1 MMEEKK
7 NCDCAGSCTGDADLC
22 CERCEIHPD
31 NIRAAAD
38 GLPSEIDLKDVAEL
52 YKLFSDYSRVR
63 ILYLLAEHELCVCD
77 LTELMDINQSA
88 ISNHLRL
95 LRNGKLVKSRRE
107 GKNVY
112 YSLADSHVAT
122 ILRNGLE
129 HVREDR
135 GDLE

>member
-1 MMEEKK
+1 MEEKK
-7 NCDCAGSCTGDADLC
+7 NCDCAGSCAGDADLC
-22 CERCEIHPD
+22 CEMCEIHPD

-63 ILYLLAEHELCVCD
+63 ILYLLAERELCVCD

>member
-1 MMEEKK
+1 MIEDKK
-7 NCDCAGSCTGDADLC
+7 NCGCAESCADDSDIC

-31 NIRAAAD
+31 KIEAAAA
-38 GLPSEIDLKDVAEL
+38 GLPSDMELKDVADL

-63 ILYLLAEHELCVCD
+63 ILYLLAERELCVCD

-112 YSLADSHVAT
+112 YSLADSHVST

-129 HVREDR
+129 HIREDK
-135 GDLE
+135 GDL

>member
-1 MMEEKK
+1 MTDRTTHLHRESVRDDRREGLCCDATEVHMEEV
-7 NCDCAGSCTGDADLC
+7 
-22 CERCEIHPD
+22 
-31 NIRAAAD
+31 RAAAQAV
-38 GLPSEIDLKDVAEL
+38 PSEAELKDVAEL

-63 ILYLLAEHELCVCD
+63 ILYLLAERELCVCD

-112 YSLADSHVAT
+112 YSLADRHVET
-122 ILRNGLE
+122 ILQNGLE
-129 HVREDR
+129 HILEDK
-135 GDLE
+135 GEM

>member
-1 MMEEKK
+1 MEEKK
-7 NCDCAGSCTGDADLC
+7 NCACFTEHDDDIC
-22 CERCEIHPD
+22 CETCELHPD
-31 NIRAAAD
+31 NIKAAAAAA
-38 GLPSEIDLKDVAEL
+38 PSDADLKDVAEL

-63 ILYLLAEHELCVCD
+63 ILYLLAERELCVCD
-77 LTELMDINQSA
+77 LTELMEINQSA

-112 YSLADSHVAT
+112 YSLADSHVEK
-122 ILRNGLE
+122 ILKNGLE
-129 HVREDR
+129 HILEDR

>member
-1 MMEEKK
+1 M
-7 NCDCAGSCTGDADLC
+7 
-22 CERCEIHPD
+22 
-31 NIRAAAD
+31 
-38 GLPSEIDLKDVAEL
+38 
-52 YKLFSDYSRVR
+52 
-63 ILYLLAEHELCVCD
+63 CVCD

>member
-7 NCDCAGSCTGDADLC
+7 NCDCAGSCAGDADLC
-22 CERCEIHPD
+22 CERCEIHHD

-52 YKLFSDYSRVR
+52 YKLCSDYSRVR
-63 ILYLLAEHELCVCD
+63 ILYLLAERKLCVCD
-77 LTELMDINQSA
+77 LTELMDINQAA

>member
-7 NCDCAGSCTGDADLC
+7 NCDCAGSCTDDIGIC
-22 CERCEIHPD
+22 CEGCELHPD
-31 NIRAAAD
+31 KIKAAAD
-38 GLPSEIDLKDVAEL
+38 GLPSEVDLKDVAEL

-63 ILYLLAEHELCVCD
+63 ILYLLAERELCVCD

>member
-1 MMEEKK
+1 MYK
-7 NCDCAGSCTGDADLC
+7 
-22 CERCEIHPD
+22 RQD

-63 ILYLLAEHELCVCD
+63 ILYLLAERELCVCD

>member
-1 MMEEKK
+1 MEEKK
-7 NCDCAGSCTGDADLC
+7 NCACFAQHDDDIC
-22 CERCEIHPD
+22 CETCELHPD
-31 NIRAAAD
+31 NIKAAAAAA
-38 GLPSEIDLKDVAEL
+38 PSDTDLKDVAEL

-63 ILYLLAEHELCVCD
+63 ILYLLAERELCVCD
-77 LTELMDINQSA
+77 LTELMEINQSA

-112 YSLADSHVAT
+112 YSLADSHVEK
-122 ILRNGLE
+122 ILKNGLE
-129 HVREDR
+129 HILEDR

>member
-1 MMEEKK
+1 MEEKK
-7 NCDCAGSCTGDADLC
+7 NCDCAGSCAGDADLY

-63 ILYLLAEHELCVCD
+63 ILYLLAERELCVCD

>member
-1 MMEEKK
+1 M
-7 NCDCAGSCTGDADLC
+7 N
-22 CERCEIHPD
+22 
-31 NIRAAAD
+31 
-38 GLPSEIDLKDVAEL
+38 
-52 YKLFSDYSRVR
+52 
-63 ILYLLAEHELCVCD
+63 
-77 LTELMDINQSA
+77 
-88 ISNHLRL
+88 
-95 LRNGKLVKSRRE
+95 KLVKSRRE

>member
-7 NCDCAGSCTGDADLC
+7 NCACDLLCEDDIC
-22 CERCEIHPD
+22 CESCEVHPD
-31 NIRAAAD
+31 SIKAAAD
-38 GLPSEIDLKDVAEL
+38 GLPSDSDLKDVAEL

-63 ILYLLAEHELCVCD
+63 ILYLLAERELCVCD
-77 LTELMDINQSA
+77 LTELMEINQSA

-112 YSLADSHVAT
+112 YSLADSHVEK
-122 ILRNGLE
+122 ILKNGLE
-129 HVREDR
+129 HILEDR